1 MKILFILQLLFVSCI
16 VYAQQPQKEKNI
28 LYQGYIYTDDS
39 IPVENA
45 FIINYRTSKII
56 TTNESGYFKTL
67 LHKGDSLMINH
78 VSLAPKVVYFNS
90 DVSQTVNVY
99 VPYRTYLLKVI
110 NKNEYEKQKK
120 NVDKNTKAVK
130 KDIQKQIYIKNI
142 HRTGN
147 VNPYDDKTNNPGIIV
162 PILQLNKVKKKK
174 TEEF

>member
-1 MKILFILQLLFVSCI
+1 MKILFILQLIFFSCI
-16 VYAQQPQKEKNI
+16 VYAQQPQKEENI
-28 LYQGYIYTDDS
+28 LFQGYIFSDDS

-78 VSLAPKVVYFNS
+78 VSLTPRVIYFNS
-90 DVSQTVNVY
+90 NISETVKIY

-110 NKNEYEKQKK
+110 NKGEYEKQKK
-120 NVDKNTKAVK
+120 NVDKNTETVK

-142 HRTGN
+142 HRSGN
-147 VNPYDDKTNNPGIIV
+147 VNPYNNDVNNPGITV
-162 PILQLNKVKKKK
+162 PILQLDKVKKNK
-174 TEEF
+174 TE